1 MHEDDS
7 SPWTGHL
14 WLVLCC
20 LVLERHIMGVCD

>member
-7 SPWTGHL
+7 SPWTGHQS
-14 WLVLCC
+14 LVLCC